1 MGSDSSVSLSE
12 SKFDY
17 GVDGHTF
24 EPIRSDDTAG
34 HVSHADD
41 GTGYEEVVVVVAR
54 RSFHKKSYDYDTHL
68 GHLHP
73 LGETPPMPS
82 YASKL

>member
-54 RSFHKKSYDYDTHL
+54 RSFHKKRLRYTLRTSSSSWRNT
-68 GHLHP
+68 
-73 LGETPPMPS
+73 TN
-82 YASKL
+82 AIVCQ